1 MHWPALVHMFTQ
13 ARSCL
18 SPAPKT
24 APAGWTLGLKWL
36 LRRKKAALRRLFK
49 SSLRITSWRQQLVQ
63 LGQRQERQL
72 EQRQEQRQEQQRQ
85 QLVQVRVLV
94 QQLVL
99 VLEELLSYRKLPERK
114 LQR

>member
-1 MHWPALVHMFTQ
+1 
-13 ARSCL
+13 
-18 SPAPKT
+18 
-24 APAGWTLGLKWL
+24 
-36 LRRKKAALRRLFK
+36 
-49 SSLRITSWRQQLVQ
+49 VQ

-72 EQRQEQRQEQQRQ
+72 EQRQEQQRQ

>member
-1 MHWPALVHMFTQ
+1 M
-13 ARSCL
+13 
-18 SPAPKT
+18 
-24 APAGWTLGLKWL
+24 
-36 LRRKKAALRRLFK
+36 
-49 SSLRITSWRQQLVQ
+49 Q

-72 EQRQEQRQEQQRQ
+72 EQRQEQQRQ

-99 VLEELLSYRKLPERK
+99 VLEELLSYRKLPVRK

>member
-1 MHWPALVHMFTQ
+1 MLREVGERHGEDRHRQPPERHRLVGCQGLRALQ
-13 ARSCL
+13 
-18 SPAPKT
+18 
-24 APAGWTLGLKWL
+24 
-36 LRRKKAALRRLFK
+36 RRKKAALGRLFNWE
-49 SSLRITSWRQQLVQ
+49 LRITSWRQQLVQ

-72 EQRQEQRQEQQRQ
+72 EQRQEQQRQ